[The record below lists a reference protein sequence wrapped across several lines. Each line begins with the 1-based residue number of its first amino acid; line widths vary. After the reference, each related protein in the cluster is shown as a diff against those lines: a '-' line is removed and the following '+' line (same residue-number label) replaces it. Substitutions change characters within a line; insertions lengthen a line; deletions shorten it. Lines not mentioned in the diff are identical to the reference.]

1 MFNRS
6 FFSNLPSVTKNL
18 LILNVIIWVFIAI
31 APATTGQKLI
41 NLGALHYVTS
51 PGFGIWQLITYM
63 FIHENFMHLFF
74 NMWAL
79 LMFGML
85 IEQALGS
92 KRFLLYY
99 LSCGVGAAV
108 VQLIV
113 NGLMIQ
119 RYSAMI
125 SPAEFAVLG
134 EQGWNIIREGYN
146 YSSPVL
152 GSLNSLIN
160 GATIGASGA
169 VYGILLA
176 MGMMFPNMTMY
187 LMFVPYPIKAKWL
200 VIGYGLIEI
209 LLGFSSPGDGIAHF
223 AHLGGMLF
231 GFIMIWYWKK
241 QARKNGRWL

>member
-1 MFNRS
+1 MFKRS

-99 LSCGVGAAV
+99 LSCGVGAAI

-119 RYSAMI
+119 HYSAMI

-134 EQGWNIIREGYN
+134 EH
-146 YSSPVL
+146 SSPVL

-200 VIGYGLIEI
+200 VIGFGLIEI